1 MKHARADHAILYQK
15 GSIYVLGGMSG
26 NRSLDSCEVYN
37 IKEDKWAEIPKLSTA
52 RQSFSACAFNEKYI
66 FVFGGKKLQEIAP
79 NTS

>member
-15 GSIYVLGGMSG
+15 GSIYVFGGMSSG

-37 IKEDKWAEIPKLSTA
+37 IKEDKWGVIPKMSTA

-66 FVFGGKKLQEIAP
+66 FVFGGKNL
-79 NTS
+79 